1 MECERC
7 FGNDF
12 YFDSEGK
19 RQNCDHSFDEPLLR
33 NVALAMAQA
42 IINGSRRDKYGDNSL
57 PMVASLWSLYHD
69 RDVDAPEVAINMALL
84 KFGRLKNC
92 PYDKDTIIDLIGYLA
107 LYYEMISLA
116 MRCHD

>member
-19 RQNCDHSFDEPLLR
+19 RQNCDHSFDEPQLR

-57 PMVASLWSLYHD
+57 PMVASLWSL
-69 RDVDAPEVAINMALL
+69 EF
-84 KFGRLKNC
+84 FGEELELSTREN
-92 PYDKDTIIDLIGYLA
+92 DLTHVQSNSELGLGDEA
-107 LYYEMISLA
+107 
-116 MRCHD
+116 